1 LNTEYFIAKRIAKGG
16 KKSNRFSRPIILFAT
31 IGIALGMIVMILS
44 ISIVTGFQ
52 TEIKNKVVGF
62 GSHIQITNGGYSL
75 SFESS
80 PMHRN
85 QTFLEQLNA
94 IPQVKHIQSY
104 AIKPGIIRSNGD
116 TIVKEGKEIIY
127 RDILGTIVK
136 GVGPEYD
143 WSFFVDKI
151 ESGGKIPNFN
161 SNQKN
166 DSILVSRYVADKLK
180 LKLHDKVSTYFIK
193 DTGPKE
199 RKFFISGIYDTGL
212 QDFDK
217 RFIFSDIRQVQELNF
232 WGIETGLK
240 MSHQCANGG
249 YVIEATS
256 FSNGNNIMFSWNN
269 GSFTDQDK
277 IIIYPTEDTV
287 IQLIAAGFTPVDYSD
302 NQIMIIEPDT
312 SFLHIKI
319 NSQSDSCLCNG
330 VIEANDYNGLN
341 DTTLK
346 YDFNNGDVITIFSSP
361 EGSRGNYVGGFEIIL
376 KDFESIAKASSIV
389 RGEMLGMYS
398 VSTIDELHQDIFGWL
413 GMLDANVYI
422 IIILMIIVA
431 VINMT
436 AALLILILE
445 RTNMIGVLKALGA
458 TNWSVQKLFLYN
470 GGILILKGLLI
481 GNSVAFLLIFIQNQ
495 FGFIQLNQ
503 ATYFVKEVPMYFT
516 PTYVIALNLF
526 TLIVCVLV
534 LMLPALFVLRITPV
548 KAIRFD

>member
-16 KKSNRFSRPIILFAT
+16 KKSDRFSRPIILFAT

-80 PMHRN
+80 PMHRD
-85 QTFLEQLNA
+85 QPFLEQLST

-116 TIVKEGKEIIY
+116 TIVKDGKEIVY

-136 GVGPEYD
+136 GVGPGYD
-143 WSFFVDKI
+143 WDFFKDKI
-151 ESGGKIPNFN
+151 EEGRIPNFN
-161 SNQKN
+161 ENQKN
-166 DSILVSRYVADKLK
+166 DSILVSRHVADKLK
-180 LKLHDKVSTYFIK
+180 FKLHDRVSTYFIK

-199 RKFFISGIYDTGL
+199 RKFYISGIYNTGL
-212 QDFDK
+212 EDFDK

-232 WGIETGLK
+232 WGIESGLK
-240 MSHQCANGG
+240 LSDQCANGG
-249 YVIEATS
+249 YVIEASS
-256 FSNGNNIMFSWNN
+256 FSNSDNIKYSWNN
-269 GSFTDQDK
+269 GAFIDQDK
-277 IIIYPTEDTV
+277 IIIYPTQDTI
-287 IQLIAAGFTPVDYSD
+287 IQLIAAGFTPPDYASD
-302 NQIMIIEPDT
+302 PIMIIEPDT
-312 SFLHIKI
+312 SYLEIKI
-319 NSQSDSCLCNG
+319 NSKSDSCLCAG
-330 VIEANDYNGLN
+330 VIGATDYNGIN
-341 DTTLK
+341 DSTLK
-346 YDFNNGDVITIFSSP
+346 YEFKNGSVTTIFSSP
-361 EGSRGNYVGGFEIIL
+361 EGSRGNYIGGFEIIL

-445 RTNMIGVLKALGA
+445 RTNMIGVLKALGS

-481 GNSVAFLLIFIQNQ
+481 GNGIAFLLIFLQNQ

-516 PTYVIALNLF
+516 PGYVIALNVF
-526 TLIVCVLV
+526 TLIVCILV